1 MLVSVRQ
8 GDWMVSI
15 DLRDAP
21 GRLVVQAPSLEACL
35 RARDMVR
42 LILGLWNSE
51 LREVAPRSIP
61 EDYDLGVNLDSV
73 RLRASPTLKRR
84 VKVPSLVEEFPLRA
98 AADHL
103 LTGPAGPPSSLVQL
117 VLGPRLRM
125 RALQIEL
132 CRGEGVFRAEENMVR
147 WSPQG
152 QEDLLGGLRRIV
164 SRLGSVSLRFYQSS
178 CPGPTLRI
186 RKGARSSVQRS
197 FSGLCTETERGRSI
211 NWRDLRSVRLDLR
224 TFRPRL
230 KTGTAVAGFVDNQT
244 AVVYLR
250 SQGGTRSE
258 ALNEDV

>member
-1 MLVSVRQ
+1 METVLSMLVSVRQ

-84 VKVPSLVEEFPLRA
+84 VKVPSFVEEFPLRA

-132 CRGEGVFRAEENMVR
+132 YRGWDFLDEGAMVQ
-147 WSPQG
+147 WSPQC

-164 SRLGSVSLRFYQSS
+164 SRQGPVSL
-178 CPGPTLRI
+178 
-186 RKGARSSVQRS
+186 
-197 FSGLCTETERGRSI
+197 
-211 NWRDLRSVRLDLR
+211 
-224 TFRPRL
+224 
-230 KTGTAVAGFVDNQT
+230 
-244 AVVYLR
+244 
-250 SQGGTRSE
+250 
-258 ALNEDV
+258 

>member
-1 MLVSVRQ
+1 METVLSMLVSVRQ

-61 EDYDLGVNLDSV
+61 EDYDLGEDLDSV

-84 VKVPSLVEEFPLRA
+84 VKVPSFVEEFPLRA

-132 CRGEGVFRAEENMVR
+132 CRGGGVSGPRRTWF
-147 WSPQG
+147 
-152 QEDLLGGLRRIV
+152 GGLLRVRKISLV
-164 SRLGSVSLRFYQSS
+164 GSGGSSPGWDQSLFDSTSPHVLVRLFGSGRGRVARFRGRFQ
-178 CPGPTLRI
+178 
-186 RKGARSSVQRS
+186 ASVQRRR
-197 FSGLCTETERGRSI
+197 E
-211 NWRDLRSVRLDLR
+211 
-224 TFRPRL
+224 
-230 KTGTAVAGFVDNQT
+230 AGPST
-244 AVVYLR
+244 
-250 SQGGTRSE
+250 GGT
-258 ALNEDV
+258 

>member
-61 EDYDLGVNLDSV
+61 EDYDLGVDLDSV

-84 VKVPSLVEEFPLRA
+84 VKVPSFVEEFPLRA

-132 CRGEGVFRAEENMVR
+132 CRGGGGFPGRGEHGSVVSSGSGR
-147 WSPQG
+147 SPWWA
-152 QEDLLGGLRRIV
+152 QED
-164 SRLGSVSLRFYQSS
+164 RLQAGISLSS
-178 CPGPTLRI
+178 ILPVLMSWSDSSDQGW
-186 RKGARSSVQRS
+186 GA
-197 FSGLCTETERGRSI
+197 
-211 NWRDLRSVRLDLR
+211 
-224 TFRPRL
+224 
-230 KTGTAVAGFVDNQT
+230 
-244 AVVYLR
+244 
-250 SQGGTRSE
+250 
-258 ALNEDV
+258 

>member
-1 MLVSVRQ
+1 METVLSMLASVRQ
-8 GDWMVSI
+8 GDWMVAI
-15 DLRDAP
+15 DLKDAP

-61 EDYDLGVNLDSV
+61 EDYDLGEDLDSV

-84 VKVPSLVEEFPLRA
+84 VKVPSFVEEFPLRA

-178 CPGPTLRI
+178 CPGPTPRI
-186 RKGARSSVQRS
+186 REGAHSSVQRS
-197 FSGLCTETERGRSI
+197 FQA
-211 NWRDLRSVRLDLR
+211 SVQRR
-224 TFRPRL
+224 RE
-230 KTGTAVAGFVDNQT
+230 AGPST
-244 AVVYLR
+244 
-250 SQGGTRSE
+250 GGT
-258 ALNEDV
+258 

>member
-1 MLVSVRQ
+1 M
-8 GDWMVSI
+8 
-15 DLRDAP
+15 
-21 GRLVVQAPSLEACL
+21 
-35 RARDMVR
+35 
-42 LILGLWNSE
+42 
-51 LREVAPRSIP
+51 
-61 EDYDLGVNLDSV
+61 
-73 RLRASPTLKRR
+73 
-84 VKVPSLVEEFPLRA
+84 
-98 AADHL
+98 
-103 LTGPAGPPSSLVQL
+103 TGPAGPPFVPGSARSGGPSSYE
-117 VLGPRLRM
+117 GPSD
-125 RALQIEL
+125 RALQ
-132 CRGEGVFRAEENMVR
+132 GGGDFRAEENMVR

-250 SQGGTRSE
+250 VREVLDRRPSTKMSRHSSLGRGDRDCSAPSGHLVFLQ
-258 ALNEDV
+258 D